1 MVRNMEIKEAKT
13 FTQKLKGLMFQ
24 RNFDYILKFKT
35 NGIHTF
41 FMKTNIDV
49 ILTDENGKIMYI
61 YRNLKPN
68 RIILPKK
75 GVKYTFEMPV
85 NYLKDI
91 KINDKFPKQNQD
103 L

>member
-1 MVRNMEIKEAKT
+1 MVKNMEVKEAKT
-13 FTQKLKGLMFQ
+13 FAQKLKGLMFKKDF
-24 RNFDYILKFKT
+24 NYILKFKT

-41 FMKTNIDV
+41 FMKINIDV
-49 ILTDENGKIMYI
+49 VLTDKNNKILYI

-75 GVKYTFEMPV
+75 GVKYTFEMPI
-85 NYLKDI
+85 NTFIKLKTG
-91 KINDKFPKQNQD
+91 DKFN

>member
-1 MVRNMEIKEAKT
+1 MEVKEAKT

-24 RNFDYILKFKT
+24 KKFDYILKFKT

-49 ILTDENGKIMYI
+49 ILTDKNGKIMYI

-68 RIILPKK
+68 KIILHKK
-75 GVKYTFEMPV
+75 GVKYIFEMPI
-85 NYLKDI
+85 NYLNNK
-91 KINDKFPKQNQD
+91 KIGDKLN

>member
-1 MVRNMEIKEAKT
+1 MEIKEAKT

-49 ILTDENGKIMYI
+49 ILTDRNGKIMYI

-85 NYLKDI
+85 NYLKNK
-91 KINDKFPKQNQD
+91 KIGDKLN

>member
-1 MVRNMEIKEAKT
+1 MEVKEAKT

-24 RNFDYILKFKT
+24 KKFDYILKFKT

-49 ILTDENGKIMYI
+49 ILTDKNGKIMYI

-68 RIILPKK
+68 KIILPKK

-85 NYLKDI
+85 NYLNNK
-91 KINDKFPKQNQD
+91 KIGDKLN